1 MVKSFSAL
9 FLLFLLAAC
18 SHFDGY
24 AEHDT
29 RPRYD
34 ITKLVYYEDDGFPIQ
49 LTDNLAEPS
58 GKKWNYDWDRFQ
70 LALDRSYFLR
80 AYTTRLEAF
89 CGNKDMSSVTRKV
102 REALPE
108 AVADSVTDDD
118 VWWRLSR
125 SYHPYHLPSI
135 YVVHKLARYAEED
148 PDVESEERIKDV
160 NRSLMFNGLDEYIV
174 YYRQGN
180 PRYCNAYRE
189 NSEAFL
195 YFVKAMYKIYF
206 PKDRLKK
213 IKQLRGNDYVDVSGR
228 KNTRE
233 YYIKEHLPVNNR
245 QLSLYERAWAHIW
258 VRSLDSSQKR
268 SDSLGQALLDA
279 FDVGVCQTKCSA
291 VGDLMDVWLTE
302 Y

>member
-89 CGNKDMSSVTRKV
+89 CGNKDMSSVTR
-102 REALPE
+102 
-108 AVADSVTDDD
+108 
-118 VWWRLSR
+118 
-125 SYHPYHLPSI
+125 
-135 YVVHKLARYAEED
+135 
-148 PDVESEERIKDV
+148 
-160 NRSLMFNGLDEYIV
+160 
-174 YYRQGN
+174 
-180 PRYCNAYRE
+180 
-189 NSEAFL
+189 
-195 YFVKAMYKIYF
+195 
-206 PKDRLKK
+206 
-213 IKQLRGNDYVDVSGR
+213 
-228 KNTRE
+228 
-233 YYIKEHLPVNNR
+233 
-245 QLSLYERAWAHIW
+245 
-258 VRSLDSSQKR
+258 
-268 SDSLGQALLDA
+268 
-279 FDVGVCQTKCSA
+279 
-291 VGDLMDVWLTE
+291 
-302 Y
+302 

>member
-29 RPRYD
+29 RPHYD

-189 NSEAFL
+189 NSEVFL
-195 YFVKAMYKIYF
+195 YFVKAMYKTYF
-206 PKDRLKK
+206 PENRLQK
-213 IKQLRGNDYVDVSGR
+213 IKEIRKNDYVDVSGK

-233 YYIKEHLPVNNR
+233 YYVKNNLPVNNR
-245 QLSLYERAWAHIW
+245 QLSVFERAWARTT
-258 VRSLDSSQKR
+258 VRTGVSLER
-268 SDSLGQALLDA
+268 SDGLGQAL
-279 FDVGVCQTKCSA
+279 FDYADLLFCQMKCSA
-291 VGDLMDVWLTE
+291 VGDWLDSWLTE